1 MPSDTEPEID
11 WDSLTF
17 SFTQTDRMYMAKCE
31 IGGEWERG
39 AMKDYEDLVISPAAG
54 VLNYG
59 QGLFEGL
66 KAQRASL
73 DLGSLSFFGVH
84 FADPL
89 IQ

>member
-31 IGGEWERG
+31 IGGEWEKG
-39 AMKDYEDLVISPAAG
+39 VMKNYEDLVISPAAG

-59 QGLFEGL
+59 QGLFCL
-66 KAQRASL
+66 LYTSPSPRDKRQYRMPSSA
-73 DLGSLSFFGVH
+73 
-84 FADPL
+84 
-89 IQ
+89 